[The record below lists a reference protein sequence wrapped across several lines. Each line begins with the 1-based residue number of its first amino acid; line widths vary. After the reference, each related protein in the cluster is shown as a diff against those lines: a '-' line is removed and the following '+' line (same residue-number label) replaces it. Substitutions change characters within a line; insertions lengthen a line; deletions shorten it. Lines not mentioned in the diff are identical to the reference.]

1 MTRYPT
7 MTRQTYYYRY
17 PRRPTMRQRSRGK
30 ASLILGAVAFFTSWL
45 IVGAV
50 FGVAAVAT
58 GVTARGRAAGV
69 AKRPAT
75 ARVGI
80 AFGLVSIVFGV
91 GVLAAM
97 F

>member
-7 MTRQTYYYRY
+7 MIRQTYYYRY
-17 PRRPTMRQRSRGK
+17 PRRPTTHQRSRGK

-45 IVGAV
+45 IIGVV

-58 GVTARGRAAGV
+58 GVTARRHAATGV
-69 AKRPAT
+69 KGPAT
-75 ARVGI
+75 AKFGI
-80 AFGLVSIVFGV
+80 ALGLASILFGV
-91 GVLAAM
+91 GALAAM